1 MHRLITDFVQQLG
14 NQPILQRAAFPAPI
28 DHHMDDLLLRSAS
41 NTADADATT
50 LWCLLNM
57 GSKLINQLAA
67 ILHPT
72 LNEEARDSMHT

>member
-1 MHRLITDFVQQLG
+1 MHRLINDFAQQLG
-14 NQPILQRAAFPAPI
+14 NQPILQRAAFPSPI
-28 DHHMDDLLLRSAS
+28 GRHMDDLLLKFAS
-41 NTADADATT
+41 NTAAADAMS
-50 LWCLLNM
+50 LWYLLSM